1 MRFLDDLLL
10 KPYIL
15 CANVAADLD
24 VGVSCVRCPFC
35 GHGETKVVD
44 SRTSESQDAIRRR
57 RECLECTERFTTYE
71 RREEMPLMVLKK
83 DGAPEP
89 FDRAKLMRGLFVA
102 TAKRGV
108 TPDELEFLIDDIE
121 SELHNSFRYEVD
133 SLTLGDMVLQRLLVL
148 DKVAYVRFASVYKEF
163 QDLDEFTRELK
174 GLA

>member
-1 MRFLDDLLL
+1 M
-10 KPYIL
+10 
-15 CANVAADLD
+15 
-24 VGVSCVRCPFC
+24 RCPFC
-35 GHGETKVVD
+35 GHAETKVVD

-57 RECLECTERFTTYE
+57 RECLACSERFTTYE

-83 DGAPEP
+83 DGSLEP
-89 FDRAKLMRGLFVA
+89 FDRAKLMRGLLVA

-108 TPDELEFLIDDIE
+108 GPERLEALIDDIE
-121 SELHNSFRYEVD
+121 SELHNTFRYEVD
-133 SLTLGDMVLQRLLVL
+133 SRRLGDMVLNRLLEL